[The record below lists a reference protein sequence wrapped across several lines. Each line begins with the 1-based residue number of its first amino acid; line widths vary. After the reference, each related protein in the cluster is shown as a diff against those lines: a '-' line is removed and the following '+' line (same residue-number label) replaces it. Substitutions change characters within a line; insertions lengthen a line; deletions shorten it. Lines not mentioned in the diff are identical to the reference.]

1 MKIQWNVSA
10 SGKGIWANIPLP
22 NNQYAMLSVYR
33 CVVTQKYVQMV
44 WIEGDREKNY
54 SKSEHECCISA
65 MVESEAAAT
74 ELVDEQQSTSAVWQE
89 V

>member
-1 MKIQWNVSA
+1 MKINWNVSA
-10 SGKGIWANIPLP
+10 SGNGIWANIPLP
-22 NNQYAMLSVYR
+22 NNQYAMLAVYR
-33 CVVTQKYVQMV
+33 CVVTQKYIQMV
-44 WIEGDREKNY
+44 WIEGSDSRY